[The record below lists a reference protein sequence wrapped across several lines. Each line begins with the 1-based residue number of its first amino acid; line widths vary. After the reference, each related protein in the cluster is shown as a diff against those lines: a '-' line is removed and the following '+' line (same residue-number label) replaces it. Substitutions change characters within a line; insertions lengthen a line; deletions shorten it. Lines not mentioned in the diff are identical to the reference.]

1 MSDDKYI
8 AFDVHQAATVAS
20 VLNAAGREV
29 NTGIVPTQA
38 QPLIGFLQG
47 LGGKLHLTC
56 EEGTYAAW
64 LYDLL
69 QGRVAELVVC
79 DPRHNALLKEGNKT
93 DAGDARKLAEL
104 LRAGMLRAVYHGNRS
119 MRARQELA
127 HCYEALRDDTTRV
140 MNRIKAFYHGRGIDC
155 AGRGVY
161 ARGQRASWLERL
173 PAGASRL
180 RGELLHDQL
189 DHVRSLRKKARQA
202 LLQESRKHTVAAR
215 LGKIPGL
222 GPLRVA
228 LLMAHVQT
236 PHRFRSA
243 RNLWTYAGLGLVRRG
258 SAEYQLVEGRVV
270 RRAKAVNP
278 RGLNPNHRPEL
289 KEIFKSA
296 ALTAIRRPGPFKD
309 YYDPRAQ
316 RGVDPAI
323 LRVTVARKLAAL
335 ILSLWKKGGHYRA
348 EGVKPQA

>member
-1 MSDDKYI
+1 MSNDKYI
-8 AFDVHQAATVAS
+8 AFDVHQATTVVS

-29 NTGIVPTQA
+29 NATTILPTQA
-38 QPLIGFLQG
+38 QPLIGFVEG
-47 LGGKLHLTC
+47 LRGTLHLTL

-69 QGRVAELVVC
+69 EGRVAELVVC

-104 LRAGMLRAVYHGNRS
+104 LRAGMLRAVYHGSRS
-119 MRARQELA
+119 MRSLQELA
-127 HCYEALRDDTTRV
+127 HCYEVLRDDTTRV
-140 MNRIKAFYHGRGIDC
+140 MNRIKALYRGRGIPC

-161 ARGQRASWLERL
+161 AKGQRESWLGRL
-173 PAGASRL
+173 SAGASRL
-180 RGELLHDQL
+180 RAELLHDQL
-189 DHVRSLRKKARQA
+189 DSLRTLRRKARVA

-215 LGKIPGL
+215 LRQIPGM

-236 PHRFRSA
+236 PHRFPSRSSF
-243 RNLWTYAGLGLVRRG
+243 WTYVGLGVVYRGSSEYRMVKGQAVRRP
-258 SAEYQLVEGRVV
+258 
-270 RRAKAVNP
+270 KALQP

-316 RGVDPAI
+316 QGVDPAI

-335 ILSLWKKGGHYRA
+335 TLSLWKKGGHYRVP
-348 EGVKPQA
+348 GPKQA

>member
-8 AFDVHQAATVAS
+8 AFDVHQVTTVIS
-20 VLNAAGREV
+20 VLNSAGREV
-29 NTGIVPTQA
+29 KTAILPTQA
-38 QPLIGFLQG
+38 EALLGFLEG
-47 LGGKLHLTC
+47 LRGTLHLTL

-69 QGRVAELVVC
+69 QGRVAKLIVC

-104 LRAGMLRAVYHGNRS
+104 LRAGMLRGVYHGSRGL
-119 MRARQELA
+119 RALQELA
-127 HCYEALRDDTTRV
+127 HAYESLRDDTTRV
-140 MNRIKAFYHGRGIDC
+140 MNRIKAFYRGRGIDC

-161 ARGQRASWLERL
+161 RPGQRARWLERL

-180 RGELLHDQL
+180 RAELLHEEL
-189 DHVRSLRKKARQA
+189 DKVGSLRRKARRA
-202 LLQESRKHTVAAR
+202 LLAESRKHTVAAR
-215 LGKIPGL
+215 LRQIPGM

-236 PHRFRSA
+236 PHRFRSR
-243 RNLWTYAGLGLVRRG
+243 RNFWSYVGLGVVYRG
-258 SAEYQLVEGRVV
+258 SSEYRLVGGRAV
-270 RRAKAVNP
+270 RRAQALQP

-296 ALTAIRRPGPFKD
+296 ALTAIRRPGPFKN
-309 YYDPRAQ
+309 YYEPRAQ
-316 RGVDPAI
+316 QGVDPAI

-335 ILSLWKKGGHYRA
+335 TWSLWKKGGHYRG
-348 EGVKPQA
+348 EGPQQA

>member
-8 AFDVHQAATVAS
+8 AFDVHQATTVAS

-38 QPLIGFLQG
+38 QPLIGFLEG
-47 LGGKLHLTC
+47 LQGKLHLSF

-69 QGRVAELVVC
+69 QERVAELVVC

-104 LRAGMLRAVYHGNRS
+104 LRAGMLRAVYHSSRS
-119 MRARQELA
+119 LRSLQELA
-127 HCYEALRDDTTRV
+127 HSYEVLRDDTTRV
-140 MNRIKAFYHGRGIDC
+140 MNRIKAFYRGRGIDP

-161 ARGQRASWLERL
+161 AQGQRASWLGRL

-180 RGELLHDQL
+180 RGELLHDELDQL
-189 DHVRSLRKKARQA
+189 RSLRRKARRA
-202 LLQESRKHTVAAR
+202 LLAESRKHTVAAR
-215 LGKIPGL
+215 LGEIPGL

-228 LLMAHVQT
+228 LLMARLQT
-236 PHRFRSA
+236 PHRFRSS

-258 SAEYQLVEGRVV
+258 SSEYRLVEGRIV
-270 RRAKAVNP
+270 RRPKAVNP

-316 RGVDPAI
+316 QGVDPAI

-335 ILSLWKKGGHYRA
+335 TLSLWKKGGHYRA
-348 EGVKPQA
+348 ESPKQA